1 MFHIFTG
8 ETVIVYMFF
17 FILGGF
23 VLSLVQKFNTFVN
36 SIDPD
41 MGWCDANV
49 YQVYRVFQSVNNK
62 EVHHVKIEIENI
74 DIYDFTDLVSY
85 VDTRISEIIGY
96 ACRKENFTF
105 DRIYIVPSNYDTC
118 NFKKLSDIV
127 KSDNNIITEDTE
139 FTDVNK
145 EPTKKMDKVE
155 DEQKSTK
162 IEEENPYSGYEWLGI
177 FYKIK

>member
-1 MFHIFTG
+1 IFTI

-23 VLSLVQKFNTFVN
+23 VLSLIQRFSRFVN

-49 YQVYRVFQSVNNK
+49 YQVYRVFQTVNSK
-62 EVHHVKIEIENI
+62 EVHHVKIEVENSE
-74 DIYDFTDLVSY
+74 IYDFTDLVSY
-85 VDTRISEIIGY
+85 VDTKISEITGY
-96 ACRKENFTF
+96 GCRKEEFIF
-105 DRIYIVPSNYDTC
+105 DRIYIVPSNYETC

-127 KSDNNIITEDTE
+127 KSDNNVNLEDAE
-139 FTDVNK
+139 FTDINK

-155 DEQKSTK
+155 DMKNRTDL
-162 IEEENPYSGYEWLGI
+162 EEENPYSGCEWLGI